1 LSFES
6 WTIGRSALVLLA
18 LQSAGGI
25 KGRTKVQKILYLAN
39 LCGWNCIR
47 DYRYYRYGPY
57 SDAVAAELD
66 LFKKNACVLENAFP
80 TSDDKV
86 AHSYSLTEKGRKVA
100 MSLASKVDNEKLIKK
115 TMSMV
120 KELDQFSSDDLE
132 VMATLAFLR
141 RNEPGLVGD
150 DLIKRFLD
158 LKPRFREM
166 DAKTNMRV
174 FNILRNYGCKDK
186 LLQRDPD

>member
-1 LSFES
+1 
-6 WTIGRSALVLLA
+6 
-18 LQSAGGI
+18 
-25 KGRTKVQKILYLAN
+25 
-39 LCGWNCIR
+39 
-47 DYRYYRYGPY
+47 
-57 SDAVAAELD
+57 
-66 LFKKNACVLENAFP
+66 LFKKNACVLEDTFP

-86 AHSYSLTEKGRKVA
+86 AHSYSLTKKGQKVA
-100 MSLASKVDNEKLIKK
+100 NSLASKIGNEKLIKR

-158 LKPRFREM
+158 LKPRFQEM

-174 FNILRNYGCKDK
+174 FNILRNYGCKDQAE
-186 LLQRDPD
+186 LLQRHPDGRTPKR